1 MFHFY
6 SSIASIPWLQNLFG
20 RCNTCITTLFIAAYK
35 TPKINSK
42 SPTPSSLPILPPT
55 PTLTPSL
62 PPILPPTP
70 TPYLP
75 PTIVS
80 PQSSPPPSPIDTNVP
95 AKPLITQVYPS
106 SSSGGL
112 NGGQKEG
119 IGIAIGVI
127 FEAKA
132 LFLGG
137 LMYKRRRSKFLI

>member
-6 SSIASIPWLQNLFG
+6 SSIASIPWLRNLFG
-20 RCNTCITTLFIAAYK
+20 RCNTCITTLFIAACK
-35 TPKINSK
+35 TPNINSK
-42 SPTPSSLPILPPT
+42 SPTPSSPPILPPT
-55 PTLTPSL
+55 
-62 PPILPPTP
+62 PTP

-80 PQSSPPPSPIDTNVP
+80 PQSSPPPPPIDTNVP
-95 AKPLITQVYPS
+95 TKPLITQGYPS
-106 SSSGGL
+106 SSYGGL

-127 FEAKA
+127 FKAKA

>member
-6 SSIASIPWLQNLFG
+6 SSIASIPWLRNLFG

-35 TPKINSK
+35 TPNINSK
-42 SPTPSSLPILPPT
+42 SPTPSS
-55 PTLTPSL
+55 

-70 TPYLP
+70 TPTPYLL

-80 PQSSPPPSPIDTNVP
+80 PQSSPPPPPIDTNVP
-95 AKPLITQVYPS
+95 TKPLITQGYPS
-106 SSSGGL
+106 SSYGGL

-127 FEAKA
+127 FKAKA

>member
-1 MFHFY
+1 MFHFC
-6 SSIASIPWLQNLFG
+6 SSIASIPCLQNLFG

-35 TPKINSK
+35 TPNINSK
-42 SPTPSSLPILPPT
+42 SPTPSS
-55 PTLTPSL
+55 

-80 PQSSPPPSPIDTNVP
+80 PQSSPPPPPIDTNVP
-95 AKPLITQVYPS
+95 VKPLITQGYPS
-106 SSSGGL
+106 SSFGGL

-137 LMYKRRRSKFLI
+137 LMYKRRRSKFLK

>member
-1 MFHFY
+1 MTSKLVWEVQHLY
-6 SSIASIPWLQNLFG
+6 YHPLHSRLQNPQYQLQVS
-20 RCNTCITTLFIAAYK
+20 NTA
-35 TPKINSK
+35 
-42 SPTPSSLPILPPT
+42 TPSSPPILPPT
-55 PTLTPSL
+55 
-62 PPILPPTP
+62 PTP

-80 PQSSPPPSPIDTNVP
+80 PQSSPPPPPIDTNVP
-95 AKPLITQVYPS
+95 TKPLITQGYPS
-106 SSSGGL
+106 SSYGGL

-127 FEAKA
+127 FKAKA